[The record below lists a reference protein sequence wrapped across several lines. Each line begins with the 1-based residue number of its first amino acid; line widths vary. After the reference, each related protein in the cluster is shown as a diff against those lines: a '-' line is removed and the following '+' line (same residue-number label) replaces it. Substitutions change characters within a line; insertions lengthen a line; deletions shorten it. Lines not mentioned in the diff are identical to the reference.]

1 MTTNGGAPE
10 ASLTS
15 LTPYAVPAGARL
27 AFRYVVS
34 TTDGFMRGDVLL
46 VFPNGGP
53 AQVIAHGIPVMGGSR
68 QVKAVG
74 DYAKIFPE
82 PIPVA
87 KGSET

>member
-1 MTTNGGAPE
+1 VTTNGGVPD
-10 ASLTS
+10 ASLAS

-46 VFPNGGP
+46 VFSNGG
-53 AQVIAHGIPVMGGSR
+53 AAHVIAHGIPVMGGSR
-68 QVKAVG
+68 QVKAIG
-74 DYAKIFPE
+74 DYAKIFPD

-87 KGSET
+87 SGSES

>member
-1 MTTNGGAPE
+1 MSTNGGAPE
-10 ASLTS
+10 ASLAS

-46 VFPNGGP
+46 VFSNGGP
-53 AQVIAHGIPVMGGSR
+53 TQVIAHGIPVMGGSR
-68 QVKAVG
+68 QVKAMG

-87 KGSET
+87 KGAEI

>member
-1 MTTNGGAPE
+1 VSTNGGAPE
-10 ASLTS
+10 ASLAS

-27 AFRYVVS
+27 AFRYIGS
-34 TTDGFMRGDVLL
+34 ATDGFMRGDVLL

-53 AQVIAHGIPVMGGSR
+53 AQVIAHSIPVMGGSR
-68 QVKAVG
+68 QVKAMG

-87 KGSET
+87 KGAEI